1 MKPETSYHFC
11 TLCDRWILLG
21 LHKQNSDP
29 VTSSG
34 FYVVTEETPR
44 GRVAHILLSGRRL
57 AAKKYR
63 HPPPDQKSEPEVQW
77 VHPKPPEPVPQET
90 VDLLAIPPGPPD
102 VLLPEPKWEPD
113 ESLFYEVEI
122 VGHNNI
128 GMTGRL
134 SNCSRVFIHNRVA
147 RNADY
152 PIGSKV
158 LVRIRPSGPDAINDY
173 HALESWREPE
183 PDSSKANLG
192 DIFYGNEQ

>member
-1 MKPETSYHFC
+1 MSETKFSFC
-11 TLCDRWILLG
+11 TLCSTWILLG
-21 LHKQNSDP
+21 PHKQNSDP

-34 FYVVTEETPR
+34 SYVVTEETPR

-57 AAKKYR
+57 AAKKYH

-77 VHPKPPEPVPQET
+77 VHPKPSEPEAIPSFVPQE
-90 VDLLAIPPGPPD
+90 VAEILSQPPPAS
-102 VLLPEPKWEPD
+102 EPKWEPD

-134 SNCSRVFIHNRVA
+134 SNFSRVFIHNRVT

-183 PDSSKANLG
+183 PDSSKASLG
-192 DIFYGNEQ
+192 DIYGNE